1 MDRRGSPRRKGTV
14 TFMSKQP
21 KKSTIR
27 NWLRRG
33 LSGILSLALI
43 LALLPGA
50 VLPAQAAHWA
60 MPYAQKLI
68 DWGVMKGY
76 NGNLALDR
84 PITRAEF
91 VAMMNRAYGY
101 KRLGEMPFPD
111 VHTWDWYYEDINI
124 AYNMGYFQGASGYAL
139 PKANLTR
146 EMAAV
151 LLARNMMLQENVG
164 EGLQFSDSRTL
175 SQWSRGLVGAAADM
189 GILGGYSNADGSRS
203 FKPKQNITRGEV
215 ASMLVKAVGTM
226 VNTKG
231 EHDLGD
237 VYGNVTVNTAG
248 VTLKN
253 GTIAGNLYLTG
264 GIDLGDVTL
273 ENINVLGEI
282 IVSGGG
288 ESHSSQS
295 SVTLRNVTA
304 DAMTVDSITDQFVTL
319 RAEGITDIGTTTVR
333 TNAYVDDSS
342 LPGYGGL
349 RLIIQDGGSLL
360 QLAGN
365 VKEVWNQTPNSE
377 LQVVQGSAD
386 KITMDERATNSSV
399 LVDGDARVDELNLDV
414 ATKVTGEGDI
424 KNLNVDAAGSTVEQL
439 PDDID
444 IRPGIDADIN
454 GSEMNSSQAAES
466 SADPRLLAGYPKV
479 KNIAPNSADLVF
491 STNKAGTVYWAVS
504 AVSDGSVSE
513 DDLIEP
519 PAYGGKILK
528 SGSVK
533 MTSSNTEVKAA
544 PALTGLTQ
552 DGSYYVSTVFVD
564 GRGQHSPV
572 KVTAFT
578 TPDGTTPAFSDGP
591 RMSRITTEVAQVVG
605 MPNKSCQLYYALL
618 PKGATAPTAAELKA
632 NAVRGNLGYGT
643 RDVVKN
649 TNVTINVNSR
659 PLDQETDYVVYLWLN
674 DYDGAK
680 SSRVYSVPFKTPDE
694 RSPIITRTRPGAASE
709 NAVEMNVTVDEAAT
723 VFWTIIPEG
732 GENEAAFEERDIDGE
747 FNPDDRNLQIKIENG
762 AGSYT
767 KNGKKAISAANAN
780 KEVLISQNET
790 RPLDSSKTGTASYWM
805 YMVAKDAAGN
815 YSRVEKVKVQTK
827 DDTPPQLLRQDF
839 EPTITDGSGMP
850 RADSS
855 IKLVFS
861 ENVKGGTGDSSVF
874 LTLYEA
880 VQKAVRQKD
889 VDAEVKARND
899 LGNALYNHIAL
910 YNGQTGRDGGMAAA
924 NYKCKA
930 VTDPTTQEKH
940 VENDYSGTDPWVI
953 NYCYATVQLSGGNL
967 TVTFPTVK
975 DDAGNILETSAL
987 RLASGA
993 TYHFILTGIRDNSVE
1008 ANPLAANELVTEV
1021 NSVMQVKYFTTK
1033 FGSVKMDQKDELT
1046 LGKTYMDGTTE
1057 TAFPTNANND
1067 PARIDYHF
1075 SMEPETV
1082 KGMAEDWLSDI
1093 LLAADT
1099 TMKFTLYKRAGS
1111 TGVWTKVGSAE
1122 LSVPSGSRWA
1132 YKSVAWWFPGPDIA
1146 TEAPVDKFIPVKD
1159 LEPYTEY
1166 AIHVDELADEDEFKK
1181 WSGPVTMM
1189 AYVMAGKT
1197 RELSQQPSA
1206 RSGYAA
1212 DYERWVGSSSDI
1224 QPIGYDVDHTAV
1236 DHLEMENPFPYQ
1248 LAPKIQ
1254 TVNEFPNI
1262 TAYDTT
1268 ADITLNLDSTGRV
1281 YWMLIPLSGL
1291 AGKETDGSAVDY
1303 TGVLSEDKVS
1313 KATSYIPENAIKT
1326 KNTLTTGSN
1335 SVTMP
1340 PLANVPIMFGD
1351 KARAGI
1357 AAANPNDP
1365 RLGELRVEG
1374 PTRDQILGQ
1383 SRVPWADV
1391 QYGRA
1396 KTETGNELL
1405 KSTDIGYIN
1414 LSNLKA
1420 NTVYALVMLTQ
1431 NETGIYDTDGA
1442 YCYRFTTSPVSRPYF
1457 TLSGS
1462 GSTVTAQTDANRTA
1476 DMYFFVARQSA
1487 VGSDFTRKF
1496 SEIAQSGWTTAC
1508 TTVSGSNPD
1517 GYYFT
1522 LPADVSSVA
1531 DMTVVDAMRT
1541 DCYQVGGDR
1550 TANGQPEGS
1559 VFDIFVQER
1568 YRDTYANL
1576 IETRQGGDNIN
1587 VWNTA
1592 GHGGPYQIRG
1602 TNNQFNCSTRRG
1614 PGSTTSD
1621 PGGVMSSMFPY
1632 TIVAVAKS
1640 SDGTSSQASFRAWTP
1655 LLATD
1660 TTPPTVQD
1668 RGWLDYKTDA
1678 NGNLTE
1684 GSFFVQFTEPLYA
1697 YRDGNRYPLDDCTFA
1712 TITSQAHPAAKKEG
1726 DWVSVVQLVSGA
1738 QGAGSPL
1745 EVVAKTTYPTTG
1757 TPPQTHPAGSDT
1769 AESLISEIVFQVR
1782 TGRTLQA
1789 SATGRTYDLTLNA
1802 YDIADRAGNGGGNGQ
1817 RYVRVTVTVYSDGRT
1832 PEITTN
1838 WD

>member
-1 MDRRGSPRRKGTV
+1 
-14 TFMSKQP
+14 MSKQP

-60 MPYAQKLI
+60 MPYAQKLL
-68 DWGVMKGY
+68 DWGVMRGD

-124 AYNMGYFQGASGYAL
+124 AYNMGYFKGASGYAL
-139 PKANLTR
+139 PRANLTR

-151 LLARNMMLQENVG
+151 LLTRNMMLQENVG
-164 EGLQFSDSRTL
+164 EGLQFSDNRSL
-175 SQWSRGLVGAAADM
+175 SEWSRGLVGAAADM
-189 GILGGYSNADGSRS
+189 GIIGGYSDGS
-203 FKPKQNITRGEV
+203 FKPQRLITRGEV

-288 ESHSSQS
+288 ESHSSKS

-377 LQVVQGSAD
+377 LQVVQGSAN
-386 KITMDERATNSSV
+386 KITMDEHATNSSV
-399 LVDGDARVDELNLDV
+399 LVDGDAQVNDLNLDV

-439 PDDID
+439 PDDIT
-444 IRPGIDADIN
+444 IRPGITSDIN

-513 DDLIEP
+513 ADLIEP

-533 MTSSNTEVKAA
+533 MASSNTEVKAA

-564 GRGQHSPV
+564 NRGVHSPV

-578 TPDGTTPAFSDGP
+578 TPDGTVPAFSDGP
-591 RMSRITTEVAQVVG
+591 RMSRITTEVAQVTG

-618 PKGATAPTAAELKA
+618 PRGATAPTAAELKA
-632 NAVRGNLGYGT
+632 GAVSGNLGYGT

-649 TNVTINVNSR
+649 SNVTINVNSR
-659 PLDQETDYVVYLWLN
+659 QLDQETDYVVYLWLT

-709 NAVEMNVTVDEAAT
+709 TAVEMNVTVDEAAT

-732 GENEAAFEERDIDGE
+732 GENEAAFEERDVDGA

-767 KNGKKAISAANAN
+767 KNGKKTVSAANAN
-780 KEVLISQNET
+780 KEVLINQNET
-790 RPLDSSKTGTASYWM
+790 RPLDSTKTGTSSYWM

-815 YSRVEKVKVQTK
+815 YSKVEKVKVQTK

-839 EPTITDGSGMP
+839 EPTITDGSGRP
-850 RADSS
+850 RADSN

-861 ENVKGGTGDSSVF
+861 ENVKGGTTQDKIF
-874 LTLYEA
+874 LKLYEE

-889 VDAEVKARND
+889 VEAEVTARNN
-899 LGNALYNHIAL
+899 LAEALRDHITL
-910 YNGQTGRDGGMAAA
+910 YNGQTGRDAGDRTPA
-924 NYKCKA
+924 NSKCKL
-930 VTDPTTQEKH
+930 VEKADGTKGI
-940 VENDYSGTDPWVI
+940 ENDYSGKEPWVI
-953 NYCYATVQLSGGNL
+953 NYCYATVELSGGSL

-975 DDAGNILETSAL
+975 DDIGNILDTSAL
-987 RLASGA
+987 RLASGG

-1008 ANPLAANELVTEV
+1008 ANELVAGGPVTEV
-1021 NSVMQVKYFTTK
+1021 NSTMQVQYFTTK
-1033 FGSVKMDQKDELT
+1033 FGTVKMEEKDVKES
-1046 LGKTYMDGTTE
+1046 LGEGYYKDAAAEASKTE
-1057 TAFPTNANND
+1057 TPFTANSDNNPT
-1067 PARIDYHF
+1067 RIDYHF
-1075 SMEPETV
+1075 TVTPETV
-1082 KGMAEDWLSDI
+1082 QGMGAEWFSDM

-1099 TMKFTLYKRAGS
+1099 SMKFTLYKRTGT
-1111 TGVWTKVGSAE
+1111 TGVWTRVGSAE

-1132 YKSVAWWFPGPDIA
+1132 YKSVSWWFPEEDDTLKNPHSEPPTFTA
-1146 TEAPVDKFIPVKD
+1146 VKD
-1159 LEPYTEY
+1159 MAPYTEY
-1166 AIHVDELADEDEFKK
+1166 AIHVDELAGEDEYKR
-1181 WSGPVTMM
+1181 WSGPVTMT
-1189 AYVMAGKT
+1189 AYVMAGKQ
-1197 RELSQQPSA
+1197 RELAQQPSA
-1206 RSGYAA
+1206 RSGYAV
-1212 DYERWVGSSSDI
+1212 DYERWVGNSTDV
-1224 QPIGYDVDHTAV
+1224 QPIGYDVDHTANNYL
-1236 DHLEMENPFPYQ
+1236 DMKNPFPYQ
-1248 LAPKIQ
+1248 LAPKIR
-1254 TVNEFPNI
+1254 TESEFPNLDV
-1262 TAYDTT
+1262 YDTT
-1268 ADITLNLDSTGRV
+1268 ANITLNLDAAGRV

-1291 AGKETDGSAVDY
+1291 AGTEKDADGKDVAVDY
-1303 TGVLSEDKVS
+1303 TGTLTEDKVS
-1313 KATSYIPENAIKT
+1313 KATSYTPENAIKT
-1326 KNTLTTGSN
+1326 TKDANPAST
-1335 SVTMP
+1335 TMP
-1340 PLANVPIMFGD
+1340 PLKNVPIMFGD

-1357 AAANPNDP
+1357 AADDSSDP

-1374 PTRDQILGQ
+1374 PNERQILGETP
-1383 SRVPWADV
+1383 VPWANV
-1391 QYGRA
+1391 QRGRVRTA
-1396 KTETGNELL
+1396 AGSELL
-1405 KSTDIGYIN
+1405 QSTDIGHIN
-1414 LSNLKA
+1414 LTNLKA
-1420 NTVYALVMLTQ
+1420 NTVYMLVMLTE
-1431 NETGIYDTDGA
+1431 NESGIRDTEGA
-1442 YCYRFTTSPVSRPYF
+1442 YCYRFTTEVASRPYF
-1457 TLSGS
+1457 DLAGS
-1462 GSTVTAQTDANRTA
+1462 GAIVTAETKGTAN
-1476 DMYFFVARQSA
+1476 MHFFVMQGTQGRFGEFFDTNWA
-1487 VGSDFTRKF
+1487 
-1496 SEIAQSGWTTAC
+1496 ESGWTSAANA
-1508 TTVSGSNPD
+1508 VNSD
-1517 GYYFT
+1517 GYSFT
-1522 LPADVSSVA
+1522 LPEGVTSATN
-1531 DMTVVDAMRT
+1531 MTVLDAMTTKCERV
-1541 DCYQVGGDR
+1541 VGNTR
-1550 TANGQPEGS
+1550 EYVGS
-1559 VFDIFVQER
+1559 VFDVFAKPLAVSTFSDIIRSQTGSSNA
-1568 YRDTYANL
+1568 Y
-1576 IETRQGGDNIN
+1576 I
-1587 VWNTA
+1587 WSTA
-1592 GHGGPYQIRG
+1592 TRG
-1602 TNNQFNCSTRRG
+1602 TPYTITGSGNQFNCETRRG
-1614 PGSTTSD
+1614 PGDTTSCVGTD
-1621 PGGVMSSMFPY
+1621 MNPLFTY
-1632 TIVAVAKS
+1632 TIVAVAES
-1640 SDGTSSQASFRAWTP
+1640 ADGTSSQMSFRAWSP
-1655 LLATD
+1655 LSVSDNEAPAIRNSGCTSY
-1660 TTPPTVQD
+1660 T
-1668 RGWLDYKTDA
+1668 YDA
-1678 NGNLTE
+1678 KGNLTSA
-1684 GSFFVQFTEPLYA
+1684 SFYVDFDEPLYA
-1697 YRDGNRYPLDDCTFA
+1697 YYNNVRHPIDYCSMSTYLGKTDHCTDA
-1712 TITSQAHPAAKKEG
+1712 SGQVKANQ
-1726 DWVSVVQLVSGA
+1726 WVSIAQLVGKTVSTVSA
-1738 QGAGSPL
+1738 L
-1745 EVVAKTTYPTTG
+1745 EVTGLEDYSNGGTGG
-1757 TPPQTHPAGSDT
+1757 TPPATTPTYTQYHGTPTEQTVSRVQMISFTIKTGSSVSPGTSMALLGGAGY
-1769 AESLISEIVFQVR
+1769 Q
-1782 TGRTLQA
+1782 
-1789 SATGRTYDLTLNA
+1789 
-1802 YDIADRAGNGGGNGQ
+1802 IADAVGNGGNNLYIKFTFT
-1817 RYVRVTVTVYSDGRT
+1817 RADALKNDPPSF
-1832 PEITTN
+1832 EIE
-1838 WD
+1838 WR